1 MESQKKVS
9 SISRLIILIG
19 VISILSGL
27 VGCDAVNLNQDPT
40 DSDPKTYVTLDLIG
54 SFESP
59 SYQYMYVVDLSAFS
73 IAKVTNPYDG
83 VDNGTWEIIN
93 DGVQKVA
100 INGSSEDYE
109 FTISESNGVIL
120 LTDVTDNNRVY
131 TERTAP
137 LPTPYGM
144 LLFYSTTFKE
154 MSISWAAV
162 TGATSYEIY
171 KAISADAGNGTKIG
185 TSTTTSF
192 KDDQTDFVSGTTY
205 YYYVVAVSSA
215 GKSQKSNTASKK
227 I

>member
-9 SISRLIILIG
+9 IISRFIILIG
-19 VISILSGL
+19 VISILISL
-27 VGCDAVNLNQDPT
+27 AGCDAISLNQDST
-40 DSDPKTYVTLDLIG
+40 DSDPKTYVTTDLIG

-59 SYQYMYVVDLSAFS
+59 SYQYMYVVDLSLLS
-73 IAKVTNPYDG
+73 IAKVTNPFSGEDIG
-83 VDNGTWEIIN
+83 VWEITN
-93 DGVQKVA
+93 DGVQKVTIDGNA
-100 INGSSEDYE
+100 KDYE
-109 FTISESNGVIL
+109 FTISETNGVIL

-144 LLFYSTTFKE
+144 SLSYFTTFKE

-162 TGATSYEIY
+162 NGATSYEIY
-171 KAISADAGNGTKIG
+171 KAISSDAGNGTKIG

-192 KDDQTDFVSGTTY
+192 KDDQTNFVSGDTY